1 MKIKFIVPK
10 FPGKGGYAEMQHE
23 IKCRLVQLQVI
34 GINALGTGKGGSER
48 KALSSALEAD
58 DSIIFKEIEALP

>member
-10 FPGKGGYAEMQHE
+10 FPGKEGYAEMQHE
-23 IKCRLVQLQVI
+23 IRCRLVQLQVI
-34 GINALGTGKGGSER
+34 DIHALGTGKSGSEG

-58 DSIIFKEIEALP
+58 DSIIFEEIEALP